1 MKNAFA
7 ASLTFQIETG
17 EILNHKTTQ
26 AISCHTD
33 PTSFSFWKT
42 PLYTHET
49 MMVEKANKFLLFL
62 NHFELAEAP
71 KGS

>member
-26 AISCHTD
+26 AISCHID

-42 PLYTHET
+42 PLHTHET
-49 MMVEKANKFLLFL
+49 MMVEKANKFLLF
-62 NHFELAEAP
+62 
-71 KGS
+71 